1 MAVAGCPPVHPQAH
15 LPFPIQ
21 NSCSPTGVMLRCSP
35 TGLSPRSGWREAEPG
50 GSGGLG
56 GGNRDVGWGFGP
68 GLSWMQRSGQG
79 VCVKETEACPQ
90 MPLEEGAE
98 AREASEKRMEE
109 MVQG

>member
-1 MAVAGCPPVHPQAH
+1 
-15 LPFPIQ
+15 
-21 NSCSPTGVMLRCSP
+21 
-35 TGLSPRSGWREAEPG
+35 
-50 GSGGLG
+50 
-56 GGNRDVGWGFGP
+56 
-68 GLSWMQRSGQG
+68 MQRSGQG

>member
-1 MAVAGCPPVHPQAH
+1 MFTHGSHAQVFTHR
-15 LPFPIQ
+15 FI
-21 NSCSPTGVMLRCSP
+21 PTIGVE
-35 TGLSPRSGWREAEPG
+35 GSGAW

-79 VCVKETEACPQ
+79 VCVKETEARPQ